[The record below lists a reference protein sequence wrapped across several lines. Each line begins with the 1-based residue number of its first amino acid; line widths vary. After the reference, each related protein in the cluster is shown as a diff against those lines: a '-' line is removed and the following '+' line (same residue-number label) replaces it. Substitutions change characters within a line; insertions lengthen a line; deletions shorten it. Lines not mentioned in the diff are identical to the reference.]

1 MNIIFIRNC
10 IINPRL
16 FITIISL
23 ICLISCEPNT
33 IDKQVDE
40 IITTTN
46 DFDITKI
53 AYSLADSLDTKPSKL
68 LIALYPQQINNRVN
82 RNLERNV
89 KFALR
94 GIISRYSEIS
104 DPKIEK
110 CLSYITDP
118 NPLHALS
125 NNNKLDLIIYG
136 LDLPGTNDKFKTILV
151 NSALKHNDTG
161 MLKLIEQWKQDRNSE
176 TMLNAIKLFDQKVLL
191 HLSDQIVNDDSSIE
205 LLARIGEPAIS
216 TMKRKMRS
224 NEQSIRFAAGD
235 VLVKMIEYHPN
246 ALISLTS
253 AINKNGIK
261 TIARNYPFYIRL
273 GQSGSEQILLKALRY
288 NFTTT
293 MCVDY
298 LNCGSKTI
306 EDGATKIAKVNGYIV
321 TPGFGNHSGP
331 IWGNG
336 N

>member
-246 ALISLTS
+246 ALTTLTS

-261 TIARNYPFYIRL
+261 TIARNYPFYVRL

-306 EDGATKIAKVNGYIV
+306 EDGATKIAKANGYIV

>member
-246 ALISLTS
+246 ALTTLTS

-261 TIARNYPFYIRL
+261 TIARNYPFYVRL

>member
-94 GIISRYSEIS
+94 GIISRYPEIS

-306 EDGATKIAKVNGYIV
+306 EDGATKIAKANGYIV

>member
-176 TMLNAIKLFDQKVLL
+176 TMLNAIKLFDQKVVL

-205 LLARIGEPAIS
+205 LLARIGEPSIS

-246 ALISLTS
+246 ALTTLTS

-261 TIARNYPFYIRL
+261 TIARNYPFYVRL

>member
-306 EDGATKIAKVNGYIV
+306 EDGATKIAKANGYIV

>member
-1 MNIIFIRNC
+1 MIF
-10 IINPRL
+10 
-16 FITIISL
+16 
-23 ICLISCEPNT
+23 
-33 IDKQVDE
+33 
-40 IITTTN
+40 
-46 DFDITKI
+46 
-53 AYSLADSLDTKPSKL
+53 
-68 LIALYPQQINNRVN
+68 
-82 RNLERNV
+82 
-89 KFALR
+89 
-94 GIISRYSEIS
+94 RYSETNDS
-104 DPKIEK
+104 RIEE

-118 NPLHALS
+118 NSLHTLS

-136 LDLPGTNDKFKTILV
+136 LDLPGTNDKFKTILY

-161 MLKLIEQWKQDRNSE
+161 MLKLIEHWKQDRNSE
-176 TMLNAIKLFDQKVLL
+176 TMLNAIKLFDQKVVL

-205 LLARIGEPAIS
+205 LLARIGEPSIS

-246 ALISLTS
+246 ALTTLTS

-261 TIARNYPFYIRL
+261 TIARNYPFYVRL